1 MTNPAKYNMNN
12 CRLDAASTVKSK
24 NSKSHVMTC
33 QARASF
39 WGSSGR
45 EGPTSKAHWAFSNI
59 LNCVRSSSGPGDFD
73 EKGTD
78 RQLSNPRKPTTT
90 TQTSFSP
97 THTSVKMENER
108 GELVDL

>member
-1 MTNPAKYNMNN
+1 MPSPDNPLGKLGAGGTDQQSP
-12 CRLDAASTVKSK
+12 L
-24 NSKSHVMTC
+24 
-33 QARASF
+33 
-39 WGSSGR
+39 G
-45 EGPTSKAHWAFSNI
+45 FSNI
-59 LNCVRSSSGPGDFD
+59 LKCVRSSGSGDFD